1 MRKVFLTVA
10 AFAFVL
16 NAGAQQKPGAPAAP
30 PTATPTQPAP
40 KTTGPKPYKEVI
52 TDKAVSTTGLFTVHK
67 VDDKYYFEIPD
78 SMLNREM
85 MAVTRFSRV
94 AGGGGVY
101 GGELANQQTLMFE
114 TGPSKNVFLRV
125 VTTISMADSTNDIYK
140 AVTNSNLNPIA
151 AAFDIKAYA
160 PNNKGVV
167 IDVTDF
173 FKSDNQ
179 VVSVNPFSKRRFN
192 LSTLAADRSY
202 IENINAYPINLE
214 IKTVKTYNSQ
224 PPLTPSSA
232 PSPFPTTTLP
242 AAFAAGAVTVEL
254 NTSLILLPAVPMER
268 RYFDPRVGYFA
279 DRYTVY
285 GDAQQKVKEETFI
298 VRWRLEPK
306 DEDIEKFKRGE
317 LVEPKK
323 PIVYYI
329 DPATPKK
336 WRKYLIQ
343 GVNDWQPAFEKAGFK
358 NAIVAKE
365 IQPGDSISLEDA
377 RYSVIRYFAS
387 NIENAYGPNVHDPRS
402 GEILESHIGWYHN
415 VMKLVHNWYMLQAGA
430 IDPRARKMEL
440 DDDLMGQLIRF
451 VSSHEVGHT
460 IGLRHNWGSS
470 SKTPVEKLRD
480 KNWVEKNGHTASI
493 MDYARFNYVA
503 QPEDNITEKGIFPRI
518 GDYDMW
524 AIEWGYK
531 PTFTNNPTDDQKIVN
546 RWIIDRIGKN
556 PRLWFGTERHPTDPR
571 SQNEDLGD
579 NAMVASDYGIK
590 NLKRIL
596 PQLPEWTK
604 EEADKYDNLETM
616 YNQLIT
622 QFGRYMGHVAKNIGG
637 IEETPKSIEEQ
648 GSVYA
653 PTDRNTQKQAVAFL
667 HKQLFETPEWLYNRD
682 VINKTLNATGT
693 DRIMNLQ
700 TATLKNLL
708 SATTLN
714 RLSTSTARFAPVKT
728 YTVDELLNDMNSGI
742 FSELKTKKATDLNRR
757 NLQREFVLALSN
769 LMSSTTTA
777 GAPAARTETA
787 NADVSALAKAH
798 LKMLRLQ
805 LVNALPAT
813 TDKISKY
820 HFEDLADIIKK
831 SLDPK

>member
-1 MRKVFLTVA
+1 MRKIFLTVA
-10 AFAFVL
+10 AFAFIL
-16 NAGAQQKPGAPAAP
+16 HAEAQQKPTAPATAP
-30 PTATPTQPAP
+30 TPTAPQPAP

-52 TDKAVSTTGLFTVHK
+52 TDKAVSSVGLFTVHN
-67 VDDKYYFEIPD
+67 VDDKFYFEIPD

-85 MAVTRFSRV
+85 MAVTRFSKV

-114 TGPSKNVFLRV
+114 KGPSKNIFLRV

-151 AAFDIKAYA
+151 AAFDIKAYT
-160 PNNKGVV
+160 PNNNGVV

-179 VVSVNPFSKRRFN
+179 VISVNPFSKRRFN
-192 LSTLAADRSY
+192 LSTLASDRSY
-202 IENINAYPINLE
+202 IEKINAYPINLE
-214 IKTVKTYNSQ
+214 IRTVKTFNSQ
-224 PPLTPSSA
+224 PPLTPAA
-232 PSPFPTTTLP
+232 PSPFPSTTLP

-268 RYFDPRVGYFA
+268 RYFDPRVGFFA

-285 GDAQQKVKEETFI
+285 GDDQQKVKEETFI

-358 NAIVAKE
+358 NAIMAKE

-430 IDPRARKMEL
+430 IDPRARKMEF
-440 DDDLMGQLIRF
+440 DDELMGQLIRF

-531 PTFTNNPTDDQKIVN
+531 PTFAANPTEDQKIVN
-546 RWIIDRIGKN
+546 NWIIDRIGKN

-579 NAMVASDYGIK
+579 NAMIASDYGIK

-604 EEADKYDNLETM
+604 EDADKFDNLDGM

-622 QFGRYMGHVAKNIGG
+622 QFGRYMGHVAKNVGG
-637 IEETPKSIEEQ
+637 IEETPKSVEEK

-653 PTDRNTQKQAVAFL
+653 PTDRTTQKQAVAFL

-693 DRIMNLQ
+693 DRIMSLQ
-700 TATLKNLL
+700 TITLRNLL
-708 SATTLN
+708 SASTLN
-714 RLSTSTARFAPVKT
+714 RLSTSAARFAPIKT
-728 YTVDELLNDMNSGI
+728 YTTDEFLTDMNAGV

-757 NLQREFVLALSN
+757 NLQKEYVLALSN
-769 LMSSTTTA
+769 LVNTMPSTA
-777 GAPAARTETA
+777 SANVRSETA

-805 LVNALPAT
+805 LVNAIPTT

-831 SLDPK
+831 ALDPK